1 MCLLA
6 SWVHRFYSSDNRL
19 WKEILSC
26 KYHLDKPIIFCCKR
40 RNASPF
46 LKGFL
51 WAAQAV
57 KMGYRWKYGN
67 GKRIRF

>member
-51 WAAQAV
+51 WVAQAV
-57 KMGYRWKYGN
+57 KWGIGGNMEMGKG
-67 GKRIRF
+67 